1 MDSLTLFLYFSRLLK
16 REQMI
21 TLAVSVT
28 LLIIGYL
35 VYGKVAERFF
45 GMDPERPTP
54 AFTKNDGIDYIPMK
68 GWRVFMIQFLNI
80 AGLGPI
86 FGAILGAMYGPVVYI
101 WIVIG
106 CIFMGATHDY
116 FGGMLSVRHGG
127 ASLPELVG
135 IYLGKNM
142 RMFLRVFTL
151 FLLLFVGVA
160 FVSGP
165 AKLLYTMSGFSLP
178 FWLGLIF
185 LYYILATLLPIDKI
199 IGSLYPF
206 FGGALIFMALGV
218 FASIIVKWA
227 GGSLTVME
235 LSPATLI
242 NFQPDAATNTIF
254 PFLFIVVS
262 CGAISG
268 FHATQSPLMARCIRS
283 ERQGRQIF
291 YGAMIAEGIVA
302 IIWATAAMNYMGDV
316 HGLNYAFTHP
326 LADNPAIKPDPA
338 WLVNEICRSW
348 LGKTGAVIAVI
359 GVVACPITSGD
370 TAFRSARLT
379 IADMLR
385 IPQKKVS
392 SRLMIIIPVFIIAFI
407 LTFVMRDEFAR
418 IWKFVGISNQ
428 ALAAITCWTIAMYLA
443 MKGKSHLMMSLPAF
457 FLTVVCITYILAA
470 PHSGGGLAL
479 PMKSSLISG
488 VAGAVVVLAL
498 FLSALRKKRE
508 KDH

>member
-1 MDSLTLFLYFSRLLK
+1 
-16 REQMI
+16 MI
-21 TLAVSVT
+21 TLVVSIA
-28 LLIIGYL
+28 LLILGFFI
-35 VYGKVAERFF
+35 YGRITERVF
-45 GMDPERPTP
+45 GIDPERATP
-54 AFTKNDGIDYIPMK
+54 AYTKNDGVDYVPMK
-68 GWRVFMIQFLNI
+68 QWRVFMIQFLNI

-106 CIFMGATHDY
+106 CIFMGAAHDY

-135 IYLGKNM
+135 TYLGRNI
-142 RMFLRVFTL
+142 RMFLRIFTL
-151 FLLLFVGVA
+151 FLLVFVGVA

-165 AKLLYTMSGFSLP
+165 AKLLYTMSGFSLT

-199 IGSLYPF
+199 IGFLYPF
-206 FGGALIFMALGV
+206 FGGALIFMAIGV
-218 FASIIVKWA
+218 LSIIIIRWA
-227 GGSLTVME
+227 GGNLSLME
-235 LSPATLI
+235 LSPATLR
-242 NFQPDAATNTIF
+242 NFQPDAASNTIF

-268 FHATQSPLMARCIRS
+268 FHATQSPLMARCVRS
-283 ERQGRQIF
+283 EKQGRKIF

-302 IIWATAAMNYMGDV
+302 MIWATAAMNYMGDV

-326 LADNPAIKPDPA
+326 LANNPDIKPDPA

-348 LGKTGAVIAVI
+348 LGKVGAIIAVV
-359 GVVACPITSGD
+359 GVVACPVTSGD

-379 IADMLR
+379 IADMLK

-392 SRLMIIIPVFIIAFI
+392 SRLLIIVPVFAIAFV
-407 LTFVMRDEFAR
+407 LTFMMQDEFAR

-428 ALAAITCWTIAMYLA
+428 SLAAITCWTIAM
-443 MKGKSHLMMSLPAF
+443 
-457 FLTVVCITYILAA
+457 
-470 PHSGGGLAL
+470 
-479 PMKSSLISG
+479 
-488 VAGAVVVLAL
+488 
-498 FLSALRKKRE
+498 
-508 KDH
+508 

>member
-1 MDSLTLFLYFSRLLK
+1 
-16 REQMI
+16 MI

-28 LLIIGYL
+28 LLVLGYL
-35 VYGKVAERFF
+35 VYGRVAERFF
-45 GMDPERPTP
+45 GMDPARPTP
-54 AFTKNDGIDYIPMK
+54 AFEKNDGIDYIPMK

-86 FGAILGAMYGPVVYI
+86 FGAILGAMYGPVVYV
-101 WIVIG
+101 WIVLG

-135 IYLGKNM
+135 NYLGKPM
-142 RMFLRVFTL
+142 RMFLRIFTL
-151 FLLLFVGVA
+151 FLLIFVGVA

-165 AKLLYTMSGFSLP
+165 AKLLFTMTGFSLP

-199 IGSLYPF
+199 IGLLYPF
-206 FGGALIFMALGV
+206 FGAALIFMALGI
-218 FASIIVKWA
+218 FASIIVKWT
-227 GGSLTVME
+227 GGSLSLME

-242 NFQPDAATNTIF
+242 NFQTDAAANSIF

-283 ERQGRQIF
+283 ERQGRHIF

-302 IIWATAAMNYMGDV
+302 MIWATAAMNYMGDV

-348 LGKTGAVIAVI
+348 LGKTGAVIAVV
-359 GVVACPITSGD
+359 GVVACPVTSGD

-379 IADMLR
+379 IADMFR
-385 IPQKKVS
+385 IPQKKIS
-392 SRLMIIIPVFIIAFI
+392 SRLLIVIPVFAVAFV
-407 LTFVMRDEFAR
+407 LTFVMKDEFAR

-428 ALAAITCWTIAMYLA
+428 ALAAITCWTIAMYLGL
-443 MKGKSHLMMSLPAF
+443 KGKSHLMMSLPAL
-457 FLTVVCITYILAA
+457 FLTAVCVTYLLVA

-479 PMKSSLISG
+479 PVRISVIIG
-488 VAGAVVVLAL
+488 VACAAAAMVL
-498 FLSALRKKRE
+498 FLRVLRGKRSA
-508 KDH
+508 DQ

>member
-1 MDSLTLFLYFSRLLK
+1 MLTL
-16 REQMI
+16 
-21 TLAVSVT
+21 TVSVT
-28 LLIIGYL
+28 LLVLGYL
-35 VYGKVAERFF
+35 VYGRVAERFF
-45 GMDPERPTP
+45 GTDPARPTP
-54 AFTKNDGIDYIPMK
+54 AFTKNDGVDYIPMK
-68 GWRVFMIQFLNI
+68 GWRIFMIQFLNI

-101 WIVIG
+101 WIVLG

-135 IYLGKNM
+135 NYLGRSM
-142 RMFLRVFTL
+142 RMFLRIFTL
-151 FLLLFVGVA
+151 FLLIFVGVA

-165 AKLLYTMSGFSLP
+165 AKLLFTMTGFSLP

-185 LYYILATLLPIDKI
+185 LYYILATLLPVDKI
-199 IGSLYPF
+199 IGLLYPF
-206 FGGALIFMALGV
+206 FGAALIFMAIGIFGGL
-218 FASIIVKWA
+218 IINLA
-227 GGSLTVME
+227 GGNITLME
-235 LSPATLI
+235 LSPATLV
-242 NFQPDAATNTIF
+242 NFQPDAVTNPVF

-283 ERQGRQIF
+283 EKQGRHIF

-302 IIWATAAMNYMGDV
+302 MIWATAAMNYMGDV

-359 GVVACPITSGD
+359 GVVACPVTSGD

-379 IADMLR
+379 IADMLK
-385 IPQKKVS
+385 IPQKKIS
-392 SRLMIIIPVFIIAFI
+392 SRLLIVVPVFTVAFL
-407 LTFVMRDEFAR
+407 LTFVMKDEFAR

-428 ALAAITCWTIAMYLA
+428 VLAAITCWTIAMYLGL
-443 MKGKSHLMMSLPAF
+443 KGRSHLLMSIPAL
-457 FLTVVCITYILAA
+457 FLTAVCITYLFAA

-479 PMKSSLISG
+479 PIRMAVISG
-488 VAGAVVVLAL
+488 AAAAAGAFAL
-498 FLSALRKKRE
+498 FLTVLRKKRNT
-508 KDH
+508 DQQSPPDRHIQ

>member
-1 MDSLTLFLYFSRLLK
+1 
-16 REQMI
+16 MI
-21 TLAVSVT
+21 TLAASVT
-28 LLIIGYL
+28 LLILGYL
-35 VYGKVAERFF
+35 VYGRVADRIF
-45 GMDPERPTP
+45 GMDPSRVTP
-54 AFTKNDGIDYIPMK
+54 AFTKSDGIDYVPMK
-68 GWRVFMIQFLNI
+68 AWRVFMIQFLNI

-101 WIVIG
+101 WIVAG
-106 CIFMGATHDY
+106 CIFMGSMHDY
-116 FGGMLSVRHGG
+116 FAGMLSVRHDG

-135 IYLGKNM
+135 TYLGRNM
-142 RMFLRVFTL
+142 RSFLRLFTL
-151 FLLLFVGVA
+151 LLLIFVGVA

-185 LYYILATLLPIDKI
+185 FYYIVATLLPIDKI
-199 IGSLYPF
+199 IGHLYPF
-206 FGGALIFMALGV
+206 FGGALIFMAVGV
-218 FASIIVKWA
+218 LLSMIVKWA
-227 GGSLTVME
+227 GGSLTLME
-235 LSPATLI
+235 LTPATLM
-242 NFQPDAATNTIF
+242 NFQPDAATNSIF
-254 PFLFIVVS
+254 PYLFIVVS

-268 FHATQSPLMARCIRS
+268 FHATQAPLMARCLKS

-326 LADNPAIKPDPA
+326 LADNPDIRPDPA

-348 LGKTGAVIAVI
+348 LGKAGAVIAVI

-379 IADMLR
+379 VADMFSL
-385 IPQKKVS
+385 PQKKVS
-392 SRLMIIIPVFIIAFI
+392 SRLLITIPLFAIGFI
-407 LTFVMRDEFAR
+407 LTFVMKDEFAR

-443 MKGKSHLMMSLPAF
+443 LRGKSHLFMSLPAL
-457 FLTVVCITYILAA
+457 FLTAVCITYILAA
-470 PHSGGGLAL
+470 PHSGGGLAIPL
-479 PMKSSLISG
+479 KPALAIAA
-488 VAGAVVVLAL
+488 AGTAAVLTIFMIVMR
-498 FLSALRKKRE
+498 RKKGE
-508 KDH
+508 GQ

>member
-1 MDSLTLFLYFSRLLK
+1 
-16 REQMI
+16 MI
-21 TLAVSVT
+21 TLALSVV
-28 LLIIGYL
+28 LLVAGYL
-35 VYGKVAERFF
+35 VYGRVTERFF
-45 GMDPERPTP
+45 GMDPSRETP
-54 AFTKNDGIDYIPMK
+54 AFTKNDGIDYVPMK
-68 GWRVFMIQFLNI
+68 AWRVFMIQFLNI

-101 WIVIG
+101 WIVVG

-116 FGGMLSVRHGG
+116 FSGMLSVRHGG

-135 IYLGKNM
+135 TYLGRNM
-142 RMFLRVFTL
+142 RGFLRVFTL
-151 FLLLFVGVA
+151 LLLLFVGVA

-185 LYYILATLLPIDKI
+185 FYYILATLLPIDKL
-199 IGSLYPF
+199 IGRLYPF
-206 FGGALIFMALGV
+206 FGGALIFMAVGV
-218 FASIIVKWA
+218 LASIIVKWA
-227 GGSLTVME
+227 GGSLELME
-235 LSPATLI
+235 LTPASLR
-242 NFQPDAATNTIF
+242 NFQPDAATNSIF

-268 FHATQSPLMARCIRS
+268 FHATQSPLMARCLKS
-283 ERQGRQIF
+283 ERQGRNIF

-326 LADNPAIKPDPA
+326 LASNPSIKPDPA

-359 GVVACPITSGD
+359 GVVACPVTSGD

-379 IADMLR
+379 IADMLK
-385 IPQKKVS
+385 IPQKKIS
-392 SRLMIIIPVFIIAFI
+392 SRLMIIVPVFAVAFI
-407 LTFVMRDEFAR
+407 LTFVMKDEFAR

-443 MKGKSHLMMSLPAF
+443 VSGKNHLMMSVPAL
-457 FLTVVCITYILAA
+457 FLTAVCITYILTA
-470 PHSGGGLAL
+470 PHAGGGLAL
-479 PMKSSLISG
+479 PLKSSVIIAA
-488 VAGAVVVLAL
+488 AGAASILAL
-498 FLSALRKKRE
+498 FLVAVRKK
-508 KDH
+508 KQKGQ

>member
-1 MDSLTLFLYFSRLLK
+1 
-16 REQMI
+16 MI

-28 LLIIGYL
+28 LLILGYL
-35 VYGKVAERFF
+35 VYGRVAERFF
-45 GMDPERPTP
+45 GTDPERVTP
-54 AFTKNDGIDYIPMK
+54 AFTKNDGVDFVPMK

-101 WIVIG
+101 WIVLG

-116 FGGMLSVRHGG
+116 FGGMLSLRHDG

-135 IYLGKNM
+135 TYLGKPM

-151 FLLLFVGVA
+151 FLLIFVGVA

-185 LYYILATLLPIDKI
+185 FYYILATLLPIDKI
-199 IGSLYPF
+199 IGMLYPF
-206 FGGALIFMALGV
+206 FGAALIFMAVGV
-218 FASIIVKWA
+218 FSGLIVNWA
-227 GGSLTVME
+227 GGNLTLME
-235 LSPATLI
+235 LTPANFR
-242 NFQPDAATNTIF
+242 NFQLDAATNTLF

-268 FHATQSPLMARCIRS
+268 FHATQSPLMARCLRS
-283 ERQGRQIF
+283 EKQGRQIF
-291 YGAMIAEGIVA
+291 YGAMIAEGVVA
-302 IIWATAAMNYMGDV
+302 MIWATAAMNYMGDV

-359 GVVACPITSGD
+359 GVVACPVTSGD

-385 IPQKKVS
+385 IPQKKIS
-392 SRLMIIIPVFIIAFI
+392 SRLLIVVPVFALAFV
-407 LTFVMRDEFAR
+407 LTFVMKDEFAR

-428 ALAAITCWTIAMYLA
+428 SLAAITCWTIAMYLGLR
-443 MKGKSHLMMSLPAF
+443 GKSHLMMSLPAL
-457 FLTVVCITYILAA
+457 FLTAVCATYLLTA

-479 PMKSSLISG
+479 PLKASVIAGSG
-488 VAGAVVVLAL
+488 LAAAVFVVFLAVLAK
-498 FLSALRKKRE
+498 KKR
-508 KDH
+508 DRVQ

>member
-1 MDSLTLFLYFSRLLK
+1 
-16 REQMI
+16 MI

-28 LLIIGYL
+28 LLILGYL
-35 VYGKVAERFF
+35 VYGRVAERFF
-45 GMDPERPTP
+45 GTDPDRATP

-101 WIVIG
+101 WIVLG

-116 FGGMLSVRHGG
+116 FGGMLSVRNGG

-135 IYLGKNM
+135 TYLGRPM
-142 RMFLRVFTL
+142 RMFLRAFTL
-151 FLLLFVGVA
+151 LLLVFVGVA

-165 AKLLYTMSGFSLP
+165 AKLLYTMSGFSLT

-185 LYYILATLLPIDKI
+185 FYYILATLLPIDKI
-199 IGSLYPF
+199 IGLLYPF
-206 FGGALIFMALGV
+206 FGAALIFMAMGV
-218 FASIIVKWA
+218 FGGLIFNWA
-227 GGSLTVME
+227 GGNLTLME
-235 LSPATLI
+235 LTPASLI

-268 FHATQSPLMARCIRS
+268 FHATQSPLMARCLKS
-283 ERQGRQIF
+283 ERQGRHIF

-302 IIWATAAMNYMGDV
+302 MIWATAAMNYMGDV

-326 LADNPAIKPDPA
+326 LADNPSVKPDPA

-348 LGKTGAVIAVI
+348 LGKAGAIIAVV
-359 GVVACPITSGD
+359 GVVACPVTSGD

-379 IADMLR
+379 IADMLGLQ
-385 IPQKKVS
+385 QKKIS
-392 SRLMIIIPVFIIAFI
+392 SRLLIVVPVFTLAFI
-407 LTFVMRDEFAR
+407 LTFVMKDEFAR

-428 ALAAITCWTIAMYLA
+428 ALAAITCWTIAMYLGLR
-443 MKGKSHLMMSLPAF
+443 GKTHLIMSLPALF
-457 FLTVVCITYILAA
+457 ITAVCVTYLLSA

-479 PMKSSLISG
+479 PMKTSVLIG
-488 VAGAVVVLAL
+488 LTAAAAAFVL
-498 FLSALRKKRE
+498 FLAVLKKKKTE
-508 KDH
+508 GGQ

>member
-1 MDSLTLFLYFSRLLK
+1 MLTL
-16 REQMI
+16 
-21 TLAVSVT
+21 TLSVT
-28 LLIIGYL
+28 LLILGYL
-35 VYGKVAERFF
+35 IYGKVAERFF
-45 GMDPERPTP
+45 GMNPARSTP
-54 AFTKNDGIDYIPMK
+54 AFTKNDGIDYVPMK

-101 WIVIG
+101 WIVAG

-116 FGGMLSVRHGG
+116 FSGMLSVRHGG

-135 IYLGKNM
+135 TYLGKNM
-142 RMFLRVFTL
+142 RGFLRIFTL

-165 AKLLYTMSGFSLP
+165 ARLLYTMSGFSLP

-199 IGSLYPF
+199 IGRLYPF

-218 FASIIVKWA
+218 QASIIVKWA
-227 GGSLTVME
+227 GGSLTLME
-235 LSPATLI
+235 LTPATLK
-242 NFQPDAATNTIF
+242 NFQSDTVSDSIF
-254 PFLFIVVS
+254 PFLFIIVS

-268 FHATQSPLMARCIRS
+268 FHATQSPLMARCLRS
-283 ERQGRQIF
+283 EKQGRQIF

-316 HGLNYAFTHP
+316 HGLNYTLTHP
-326 LADNPAIKPDPA
+326 LADNPDIKPDPA

-348 LGKTGAVIAVI
+348 LGKTGAIIAII
-359 GVVACPITSGD
+359 GVVACPVTSGD

-379 IADMLR
+379 IADMLKV
-385 IPQKKVS
+385 PQKKIS
-392 SRLMIIIPVFIIAFI
+392 SRLLITVPVFIVAFV
-407 LTFVMRDEFAR
+407 LTFVMKDEFAR

-428 ALAAITCWTIAMYLA
+428 ALAAITCWTIAMYLGVS
-443 MKGKSHLMMSLPAF
+443 GKNHLMMSLPAV
-457 FLTVVCITYILAA
+457 FLTAVCITYILAA

-479 PMKSSLISG
+479 PQGPAVIVG
-488 VAGAVVVLAL
+488 IIGATAALVLFML
-498 FLSALRKKRE
+498 TLRKKRGTG
-508 KDH
+508 KKV

>member
-1 MDSLTLFLYFSRLLK
+1 
-16 REQMI
+16 MI

-28 LLIIGYL
+28 LLVLGYL
-35 VYGKVAERFF
+35 VYGRVAERFF
-45 GMDPERPTP
+45 GMDPARPTP
-54 AFTKNDGIDYIPMK
+54 AFAKNDGIDYIPMK

-101 WIVIG
+101 WIVLG

-135 IYLGKNM
+135 NYLGKPM
-142 RMFLRVFTL
+142 RMFLRIFTL
-151 FLLLFVGVA
+151 FLLIFVGVA

-165 AKLLYTMSGFSLP
+165 AKLLFTMTGFSLP

-199 IGSLYPF
+199 IGLLYPF
-206 FGGALIFMALGV
+206 FGAALIFMALGV
-218 FASIIVKWA
+218 FTGLVIKWT
-227 GGSLTVME
+227 GGALSLME
-235 LSPATLI
+235 LSPATMI
-242 NFQPDAATNTIF
+242 NFQPDAVANSIF

-283 ERQGRQIF
+283 EKQGRHIF

-302 IIWATAAMNYMGDV
+302 MIWATAAMNYMGDV

-326 LADNPAIKPDPA
+326 LAENPAVKPDPA

-348 LGKTGAVIAVI
+348 LGKAGAVIAVI
-359 GVVACPITSGD
+359 GVVACPVTSGD

-385 IPQKKVS
+385 IPQKKIS
-392 SRLMIIIPVFIIAFI
+392 SRLLIVIPIFAIAFV
-407 LTFVMRDEFAR
+407 LTFVMKDEFAR

-428 ALAAITCWTIAMYLA
+428 ALAAITCWTIAMYLGL
-443 MKGKSHLMMSLPAF
+443 KGKNHLMMSLPAL
-457 FLTVVCITYILAA
+457 FLTAVCVTYLLAA
-470 PHSGGGLAL
+470 PHSGGGLAV
-479 PMKSSLISG
+479 PSQISVVIG
-488 VAGAVVVLAL
+488 VVCAAAAMVVFLAV
-498 FLSALRKKRE
+498 LRKKRAA
-508 KDH
+508 DQ

>member
-1 MDSLTLFLYFSRLLK
+1 
-16 REQMI
+16 MI

-28 LLIIGYL
+28 LLVLGYL
-35 VYGKVAERFF
+35 VYGRVAERFF
-45 GMDPERPTP
+45 GMDPTRPTP
-54 AFTKNDGIDYIPMK
+54 AFAKNDGIDYIPMK

-101 WIVIG
+101 WIVLG

-135 IYLGKNM
+135 NYLGKPM
-142 RMFLRVFTL
+142 RMFLRIFTL

-165 AKLLYTMSGFSLP
+165 AKLLFTMTGFSLP

-185 LYYILATLLPIDKI
+185 FYYILATLLPIDKI
-199 IGSLYPF
+199 IGLLYPF
-206 FGGALIFMALGV
+206 FGAALIFMALGIFTGIV
-218 FASIIVKWA
+218 VKWT
-227 GGSLTVME
+227 GGTLSLME

-242 NFQPDAATNTIF
+242 NFQPDTAANSIF

-283 ERQGRQIF
+283 EKQGRHIF

-302 IIWATAAMNYMGDV
+302 MIWATAAMNYMGDI

-326 LADNPAIKPDPA
+326 LAENPAIKPDPA

-359 GVVACPITSGD
+359 GVVACPVTSGD

-385 IPQKKVS
+385 IPQKKIS
-392 SRLMIIIPVFIIAFI
+392 SRLLIVIPVFAIAFV
-407 LTFVMRDEFAR
+407 LTFMMKDEFAR

-428 ALAAITCWTIAMYLA
+428 ALAAITCWTIAMYLGL
-443 MKGKSHLMMSLPAF
+443 KGKNHLMMSLPAL
-457 FLTVVCITYILAA
+457 FLTAVCVTYLLTA
-470 PHSGGGLAL
+470 PHSGGGMAV
-479 PMKSSLISG
+479 PPRISVIIG
-488 VAGAVVVLAL
+488 VVCAVAAMAL
-498 FLSALRKKRE
+498 FLAVLRKKRATNQ
-508 KDH
+508 

>member
-1 MDSLTLFLYFSRLLK
+1 
-16 REQMI
+16 MI

-28 LLIIGYL
+28 LLILGYL
-35 VYGKVAERFF
+35 FYGRVAERFF
-45 GMDPERPTP
+45 GTDPERTTP
-54 AFTKNDGIDYIPMK
+54 AYAKNDGIDYIPMK

-101 WIVIG
+101 WIVLG

-135 IYLGKNM
+135 AYLGKPM

-151 FLLLFVGVA
+151 FLLIFVGVA

-165 AKLLYTMSGFSLP
+165 AKLLYTMSGFSLT

-185 LYYILATLLPIDKI
+185 FYYIMATLLPIDKI
-199 IGSLYPF
+199 IGMLYPF
-206 FGGALIFMALGV
+206 FGAALIFMAAGV
-218 FASIIVKWA
+218 FGAMIFRWA
-227 GGSLTVME
+227 GGSLTLME
-235 LSPATLI
+235 LAPGSLI

-268 FHATQSPLMARCIRS
+268 FHATQSPLMARCLKN
-283 ERQGRQIF
+283 EKQGRHIF

-302 IIWATAAMNYMGDV
+302 MIWATAAMNYMGDV

-326 LADNPAIKPDPA
+326 LADNPAIHPDPA

-348 LGKTGAVIAVI
+348 LGKAGAIIAVI
-359 GVVACPITSGD
+359 GVVACPVTSGD

-379 IADMLR
+379 IADMLGMQ
-385 IPQKKVS
+385 QKKVS
-392 SRLMIIIPVFIIAFI
+392 ARLLIIIPVFILAFI
-407 LTFVMRDEFAR
+407 LTFVMKDEFAR

-428 ALAAITCWTIAMYLA
+428 ALAAITCWTIAMYLGLR
-443 MKGKSHLMMSLPAF
+443 GKSHLMMSLPALF
-457 FLTVVCITYILAA
+457 ITAVCITYLLTA
-470 PHSGGGLAL
+470 PHSGGGLSL
-479 PMKSSLISG
+479 PLRTSVITG
-488 VAGAVVVLAL
+488 TACAAAAFVL
-498 FLSALRKKRE
+498 FLSVLRRKKL
-508 KDH
+508 KSDQ

>member
-1 MDSLTLFLYFSRLLK
+1 
-16 REQMI
+16 MI
-21 TLAVSVT
+21 TLTVSVT
-28 LLIIGYL
+28 LLILGYL
-35 VYGKVAERFF
+35 IYGRVAERFF
-45 GMDPERPTP
+45 GMDPARITP
-54 AFTKNDGIDYIPMK
+54 AYTKNDSVDYIPMK

-101 WIVIG
+101 WIVLG

-116 FGGMLSVRHGG
+116 FGGMLSLRHDG

-135 IYLGKNM
+135 TYLGRPM

-151 FLLLFVGVA
+151 FLLIFVGVA

-165 AKLLYTMSGFSLP
+165 AKLLHTMSGFSLP
-178 FWLGLIF
+178 FWLGVIF
-185 LYYILATLLPIDKI
+185 FYYILATLLPIDKI
-199 IGSLYPF
+199 IGLLYPF
-206 FGGALIFMALGV
+206 FGAALIFMAVGVLGGL
-218 FASIIVKWA
+218 IVNWA
-227 GGSLTVME
+227 GGNITLME
-235 LSPATLI
+235 LSPATLT
-242 NFQPDAATNTIF
+242 NFQPDAATNHIF

-268 FHATQSPLMARCIRS
+268 FHATQSPLMARCLRS
-283 ERQGRQIF
+283 EKQGRQIF

-302 IIWATAAMNYMGDV
+302 MIWATAAMNYMGDV

-359 GVVACPITSGD
+359 GVVACPVTSGD

-379 IADMLR
+379 IADMLK
-385 IPQKKVS
+385 IPQKKIS
-392 SRLMIIIPVFIIAFI
+392 SRLLIVVPVFALAFV
-407 LTFVMRDEFAR
+407 LTFVMKDEFAR

-428 ALAAITCWTIAMYLA
+428 ALAAITCWTIAMYLGL
-443 MKGKSHLMMSLPAF
+443 KGKSHLMMSLPAL
-457 FLTVVCITYILAA
+457 FLTAVCVTYLLAA

-479 PMKSSLISG
+479 PMNASVIAG
-488 VAGAVVVLAL
+488 ITAAVAAFAL
-498 FLSALRKKRE
+498 FLTVLGKKKSRE
-508 KDH
+508 NQ

>member
-1 MDSLTLFLYFSRLLK
+1 
-16 REQMI
+16 MI

-28 LLIIGYL
+28 LLILGFL
-35 VYGKVAERFF
+35 VYGRVAERFF
-45 GMDPERPTP
+45 GTDPDRPTP

-101 WIVIG
+101 WIVLG

-135 IYLGKNM
+135 TYLGNPM
-142 RMFLRVFTL
+142 RMCLRAFTL
-151 FLLLFVGVA
+151 FLLIFVGVA

-165 AKLLYTMSGFSLP
+165 AKLLFTMSGFSLP

-185 LYYILATLLPIDKI
+185 FYYIMATMLPIDKI
-199 IGSLYPF
+199 IGMLYPF

-218 FASIIVKWA
+218 LVSIIVRWT
-227 GGSLTVME
+227 GGSLTLME
-235 LSPATLI
+235 LTPARLI
-242 NFQPDAATNTIF
+242 NFQADAATNTIF

-268 FHATQSPLMARCIRS
+268 FHATQSPLMARCLRS
-283 ERQGRQIF
+283 EKQGRHIF

-302 IIWATAAMNYMGDV
+302 MIWATAAMNYMGDV

-326 LADNPAIKPDPA
+326 LADNPAIRPDPA

-348 LGKTGAVIAVI
+348 LGKTGAIIAVI
-359 GVVACPITSGD
+359 GVVACPVTSGD

-379 IADMLR
+379 IADMLG
-385 IPQKKVS
+385 IPQKKIS
-392 SRLMIIIPVFIIAFI
+392 SRLMIVIPVFILAFF
-407 LTFVMRDEFAR
+407 LTFVMKDEFAR

-428 ALAAITCWTIAMYLA
+428 ALAAITCWTIAMYLGLR
-443 MKGKSHLMMSLPAF
+443 GKSHLMMSLPAF
-457 FLTVVCITYILAA
+457 FLTAVCLTYLMTA

-479 PMKSSLISG
+479 PLKVSVLIG
-488 VAGAVVVLAL
+488 VTGAIAAFTL
-498 FLSALRKKRE
+498 FVTILRKKRQQA
-508 KDH
+508 DQ

>member
-1 MDSLTLFLYFSRLLK
+1 
-16 REQMI
+16 MI
-21 TLAVSVT
+21 TLVLSVS
-28 LLIIGYL
+28 LLVLGYF
-35 VYGKVAERFF
+35 VYGKVAERYF
-45 GMDPERPTP
+45 GMDPEQPTP
-54 AFTKNDGIDYIPMK
+54 AFNKKDNIDYIPMK

-101 WIVIG
+101 WIVLG

-127 ASLPELVG
+127 ASLPELG
-135 IYLGKNM
+135 GTYLGKNM

-165 AKLLYTMSGFSLP
+165 AKLLYTMSGFSLT
-178 FWLGLIF
+178 FWLAIIF

-199 IGSLYPF
+199 IGALYPF
-206 FGGALIFMALGV
+206 FGGALIFMAAGI
-218 FASIIVKWA
+218 FISIIIRWA
-227 GGSLTVME
+227 GGSLTLME
-235 LSPATLI
+235 LSPAALF
-242 NFQPDAATNTIF
+242 NFHPDAGGNTIF

-268 FHATQSPLMARCIRS
+268 FHATQSPLMARCLMS
-283 ERQGRQIF
+283 ERQGRKIF
-291 YGAMIAEGIVA
+291 YGAMIAEGVVA

-326 LADNPAIKPDPA
+326 LSANPSIRPDPA

-379 IADMLR
+379 IADMINL
-385 IPQKKVS
+385 PQKKIS
-392 SRLMIIIPVFIIAFI
+392 SRLIIIVPVFIIAFF
-407 LTFVMRDEFAR
+407 LTFVMKDEFAR

-428 ALAAITCWTIAMYLA
+428 SLAAITCWTIAMYLA
-443 MKGKSHLMMSLPAF
+443 LRGRRHIMMSLPAV
-457 FLTVVCITYILAA
+457 FLTAVCITYILAA
-470 PHSGGGLAL
+470 PHTGGGLAL
-479 PMKSSLISG
+479 PMKSSLIIG
-488 VAGAVVVLAL
+488 LTGAVAVMAL
-498 FLSALRKKRE
+498 FFIVMRKKRKE
-508 KDH
+508 GQ

>member
-1 MDSLTLFLYFSRLLK
+1 
-16 REQMI
+16 MI

-28 LLIIGYL
+28 LLILGFL
-35 VYGKVAERFF
+35 VYGRVAERFF
-45 GMDPERPTP
+45 GTDPDRPTP

-101 WIVIG
+101 WIVLG

-135 IYLGKNM
+135 TYLGNPM
-142 RMFLRVFTL
+142 RMFLRAFTL
-151 FLLLFVGVA
+151 FLLIFVGVA

-165 AKLLYTMSGFSLP
+165 AKLLFTMSGFSLP

-185 LYYILATLLPIDKI
+185 FYYIMATMLPIDKI
-199 IGSLYPF
+199 IGMLYPF

-218 FASIIVKWA
+218 LVSIIVRWT
-227 GGSLTVME
+227 GGSLTLME
-235 LSPATLI
+235 LTPARLI
-242 NFQPDAATNTIF
+242 NFQADAATNTIF

-268 FHATQSPLMARCIRS
+268 FHATQSPLMARCLRS
-283 ERQGRQIF
+283 EKQGRHIF

-302 IIWATAAMNYMGDV
+302 MIWATAAMNYMGDV

-326 LADNPAIKPDPA
+326 LADNPAIRPDPA

-348 LGKTGAVIAVI
+348 LGKTGAIIAVI
-359 GVVACPITSGD
+359 GVVACPVTSGD

-379 IADMLR
+379 IADMLG
-385 IPQKKVS
+385 IPQKKIS
-392 SRLMIIIPVFIIAFI
+392 SRLMIVIPVFILAFF
-407 LTFVMRDEFAR
+407 LTFVMKDEFAR

-428 ALAAITCWTIAMYLA
+428 ALAAITCWTIAMYLGLR
-443 MKGKSHLMMSLPAF
+443 GKSHLMMSLPAF
-457 FLTVVCITYILAA
+457 FLTAVCLTYLMTA

-479 PMKSSLISG
+479 PLKVSVLIG
-488 VAGAVVVLAL
+488 VAGAIAAFTL
-498 FLSALRKKRE
+498 FVTILRKKRQQA
-508 KDH
+508 DQ

>member
-1 MDSLTLFLYFSRLLK
+1 
-16 REQMI
+16 MI

-28 LLIIGYL
+28 LLVIGYI
-35 VYGKVAERFF
+35 VYGRVAERFF
-45 GMDPERPTP
+45 GMDPSRATP
-54 AFTKNDGIDYIPMK
+54 AFTNTDGIDYIPMK

-101 WIVIG
+101 WIVVG

-116 FGGMLSVRHGG
+116 FGGMLSVQHGG

-135 IYLGKNM
+135 IYLGKPM

-151 FLLLFVGVA
+151 FLLIFVGVA

-165 AKLLYTMSGFSLP
+165 AKLLFAMSGFSLP

-199 IGSLYPF
+199 IGLLYPF
-206 FGGALIFMALGV
+206 FGAALIFMAVGVLGG
-218 FASIIVKWA
+218 IIVNYA
-227 GGSLTVME
+227 SGNITLME
-235 LSPATLI
+235 LSPATLV
-242 NFQPDAATNTIF
+242 NFQPDAATNSIF

-268 FHATQSPLMARCIRS
+268 FHATQSPLMARCLRS
-283 ERQGRQIF
+283 EKQGRQIF

-302 IIWATAAMNYMGDV
+302 MIWATAAMNYMGDV
-316 HGLNYAFTHP
+316 HGLTYAFTHP

-359 GVVACPITSGD
+359 GVVACPVTSGD

-379 IADMLR
+379 IADMLK
-385 IPQKKVS
+385 IPQKKIS
-392 SRLMIIIPVFIIAFI
+392 SRLLIVIPVFALAFI
-407 LTFVMRDEFAR
+407 LTFLMKDEFAR

-428 ALAAITCWTIAMYLA
+428 ALAAITCWTIAMYLGL
-443 MKGKSHLMMSLPAF
+443 KGRNHLMMSLPAL
-457 FLTVVCITYILAA
+457 FLTAVCVTYLLTA

-479 PMKSSLISG
+479 PVRISVIIG
-488 VAGAVVVLAL
+488 AACAVAALVL
-498 FLSALRKKRE
+498 FLSVLRKKRSISPE
-508 KDH
+508 S

>member
-1 MDSLTLFLYFSRLLK
+1 
-16 REQMI
+16 MI

-28 LLIIGYL
+28 MLVLGYL
-35 VYGKVAERFF
+35 VYGRVAERFF
-45 GMDPERPTP
+45 GMEPDRRTP
-54 AFTKNDGIDYIPMK
+54 AFTKYDGIDYIPMK

-101 WIVIG
+101 WIVLG

-135 IYLGKNM
+135 TYLGKPM

-151 FLLLFVGVA
+151 FLLIFVGVA

-165 AKLLYTMSGFSLP
+165 AKLLFTMTGFSMP

-185 LYYILATLLPIDKI
+185 FYYILATLLPIDKI
-199 IGSLYPF
+199 IGALYPF
-206 FGGALIFMALGV
+206 FGGALIFMAVGV
-218 FASIIVKWA
+218 FAGIIVNYAA
-227 GGSLTVME
+227 GNITLME
-235 LSPATLI
+235 LTPATLI
-242 NFQPDAATNTIF
+242 NFQPDAATNSIF

-268 FHATQSPLMARCIRS
+268 FHATQSPLMARCLRS
-283 ERQGRQIF
+283 EKQGRQIF

-302 IIWATAAMNYMGDV
+302 MIWATAAMNYMGDV

-359 GVVACPITSGD
+359 GVVACPVTSGD

-385 IPQKKVS
+385 IPQKKIS
-392 SRLMIIIPVFIIAFI
+392 SRLLIVVPVFAIAFI
-407 LTFVMRDEFAR
+407 LTFVMKDEFAR

-428 ALAAITCWTIAMYLA
+428 ALAAITCWTIAMYLGLR
-443 MKGKSHLMMSLPAF
+443 GKNHLMMSLPAL
-457 FLTVVCITYILAA
+457 FLTAVCITYLLVA

-479 PMKSSLISG
+479 PLRISVITG
-488 VAGAVVVLAL
+488 VASAAAAMVL
-498 FLSALRKKRE
+498 FLAVLRKKRGT
-508 KDH
+508 DQ

>member
-1 MDSLTLFLYFSRLLK
+1 
-16 REQMI
+16 MI
-21 TLAVSVT
+21 TLALSVT
-28 LLIIGYL
+28 LLVVGFL
-35 VYGKVAERFF
+35 VYGRVAERFF
-45 GMDPERPTP
+45 GMDPARATP
-54 AFTKNDGIDYIPMK
+54 AFTKNDGIDYVPMK

-101 WIVIG
+101 WIVVG

-135 IYLGKNM
+135 TYLGRSM
-142 RMFLRVFTL
+142 RGFLRIFTL
-151 FLLLFVGVA
+151 LLLIFVGVA

-178 FWLGLIF
+178 FWLGVIF

-199 IGSLYPF
+199 IGHLYPF
-206 FGGALIFMALGV
+206 FGGALIFMAVGV
-218 FASIIVKWA
+218 LAGIVVKWA
-227 GGSLTVME
+227 GGSLELME
-235 LSPATLI
+235 LTPSTLK
-242 NFQPDAATNTIF
+242 NFQPDASTNSIF

-268 FHATQSPLMARCIRS
+268 FHATQSPLMARCLKS
-283 ERQGRQIF
+283 ERQGRNIF

-326 LADNPAIKPDPA
+326 LASNPDIKPDPA

-359 GVVACPITSGD
+359 GVVACPVTSGD

-379 IADMLR
+379 IADMLN
-385 IPQKKVS
+385 IPQKKIS
-392 SRLMIIIPVFIIAFI
+392 SRLMIIVPVFVVAFF
-407 LTFVMRDEFAR
+407 LTFMMKDEFAR

-443 MKGKSHLMMSLPAF
+443 IRGKSHLMMSIPAL
-457 FLTVVCITYILAA
+457 FLTAVCIAYILTA

-479 PMKSSLISG
+479 PLKSSVIIAS
-488 VAGAVVVLAL
+488 AGAAAILAL
-498 FLSALRKKRE
+498 FVLAVAKK
-508 KDH
+508 KGKGQ